1 MQFTLRSWSASQH
14 LHACMSSS
22 HHSCPS
28 FLALLALTTTA
39 MAQLTV
45 CLRLHCSIKLIPLA
59 MMAVDNIPSFQP
71 RKIKL
76 HRSWPC
82 LASTSNTSHSQD
94 PSVPN
99 HHDTLTTEDNCT
111 GTSSV
116 PGSGSKGHS
125 PIQFS
130 TVARSHIVKKWGV
143 MSSRLTAANLFHRKV
158 CVHVTTA
165 TKIWS
170 TRPAVNVFV
179 LVTTQ
184 VISSSTVG
192 LSDQTTSTAHSNP
205 TTCSS
210 PSDLNLITY

>member
-1 MQFTLRSWSASQH
+1 
-14 LHACMSSS
+14 
-22 HHSCPS
+22 
-28 FLALLALTTTA
+28 

-45 CLRLHCSIKLIPLA
+45 RLRLHCSIKLTPLA

-82 LASTSNTSHSQD
+82 LASTSNTTHSQG
-94 PSVPN
+94 PSGHH
-99 HHDTLTTEDNCT
+99 HHDILTTEDSNS

-116 PGSGSKGHS
+116 LGSGSKGHS
-125 PIQFS
+125 PFKFS

-158 CVHVTTA
+158 CVHATTA
-165 TKIWS
+165 TKLWS

-184 VISSSTVG
+184 ATSSSTVC
-192 LSDQTTSTAHSNP
+192 LSDKTTSTSHSYP
-205 TTCSS
+205 TTCSN
-210 PSDLNLITY
+210 PSDLNLITLH